1 MDSHVIER
9 LSDHLDGDLSAEDT
23 AAIEA
28 HLQGCVEC
36 ARVRDELKSVR
47 EAGATLPDWGPD
59 RDLWPGILAR
69 MSASAPDTA
78 HDDNTAHAGTVIDLR
93 DRLATRSQEGLLR
106 RHVRLTIP
114 QLVAASVALMFLSG
128 AGALA
133 FQPAGPGATL
143 APGVQSPVARLVS
156 DGGEIAGF
164 DEQVAAFEEVL
175 EEHREQLAENTV
187 RILEKNL
194 EIIDRAI
201 DDSRRALVRDPSS
214 VFLQGH
220 LAEEL
225 ERKVGYLREAAQVV
239 QAAT

>member
-9 LSDHLDGDLSAEDT
+9 LSDHLDGDLSVEDA

-36 ARVRDELKSVR
+36 ARVCDELRSVR
-47 EAGATLPDWGPD
+47 EAGASLPEWGPD

-69 MSASAPDTA
+69 VGASAATTA
-78 HDDNTAHAGTVIDLR
+78 HDDNTAHDGTVIDLR
-93 DRLATRSQEGLLR
+93 DRLATRPEEGLLR

-133 FQPAGPGATL
+133 FQPAGPVATV
-143 APGVQSPVARLVS
+143 APGALSPVAQLVS
-156 DGGEIAGF
+156 NGGEIAGF
-164 DEQVAAFEEVL
+164 DEQVAALEAML

-201 DDSRRALVRDPSS
+201 DDSRRALERDPSS

-220 LAEEL
+220 LAEAL

>member
-9 LSDHLDGDLSAEDT
+9 LSDHLDGDLSAED
-23 AAIEA
+23 AAGIEA

-36 ARVRDELKSVR
+36 ARVRDELQSVR

-69 MSASAPDTA
+69 MSASAADTA
-78 HDDNTAHAGTVIDLR
+78 HDGTVIDLR
-93 DRLATRSQEGLLR
+93 DRLETRPEEGLLR

-143 APGVQSPVARLVS
+143 APGVQSPVAQLVS

-164 DEQVAAFEEVL
+164 DEQVAALEEVL
-175 EEHREQLAENTV
+175 EEHRGQLAENTV

-201 DDSRRALVRDPSS
+201 DDSRRALERDPSS

-220 LAEEL
+220 LAEAL
-225 ERKVGYLREAAQVV
+225 ERKVGYLRDAAQVV

>member
-9 LSDHLDGDLSAEDT
+9 LSDHLDGDLSAED
-23 AAIEA
+23 AATIEA

-36 ARVRDELKSVR
+36 ARVCDELKSVR
-47 EAGATLPDWGPD
+47 EAGASLPEWGPD

-69 MSASAPDTA
+69 VGASADDTAQDDTA
-78 HDDNTAHAGTVIDLR
+78 HDGTVIDLR
-93 DRLATRSQEGLLR
+93 DRLATRPEEGLLR

-133 FQPAGPGATL
+133 FQPAGPVATV
-143 APGVQSPVARLVS
+143 APGALSPVAQLVS
-156 DGGEIAGF
+156 NGGEIAGF
-164 DEQVAAFEEVL
+164 DEQVAAFEAML

-201 DDSRRALVRDPSS
+201 DDSRRALERDPSS

-220 LAEEL
+220 LAEAL